1 MTSYRCAKRGLRPV
15 GLMHWVCN
23 PVGRLDSRSRQGEA
37 LSSSSSSLLLL
48 LLLVSTHAHTPC
60 VHRFYVRTLHT
71 LRSLRAHVKEPMP
84 SFPYEKAKRPEVYKQ
99 LNNAYCD
106 MLRLLLMML
115 LQHSSAEHSGV
126 SRCMQLYIDKI
137 TLITL
142 GT

>member
-1 MTSYRCAKRGLRPV
+1 
-15 GLMHWVCN
+15 MHWVCN

-37 LSSSSSSLLLL
+37 LSSSSSSSSLLLL
-48 LLLVSTHAHTPC
+48 LLLLFLVSTHAHAPC
-60 VHRFYVRTLHT
+60 MHRVYVRTLHA
-71 LRSLRAHVKEPMP
+71 LRSLHAHVKEPMP
-84 SFPYEKAKRPEVYKQ
+84 SFPYEKAKRPEVHKQ

-137 TLITL
+137 MLMTL